1 MTSIMNRLSLLLI
14 WSLFFSAV
22 TAKKSLR
29 GIGLGLTEA
38 PTESAAVVVDEPTK
52 VQDDS
57 TDDVVATDDSTDV
70 VVTDDSTDD
79 STDDVVVATD
89 DSTDDVVV
97 ATDDS
102 TDDVVVATDDS
113 TDDVVVAT
121 DDSTDDVVV
130 ATDDSTDDVVVA
142 TDDSTDDVVV
152 ATDDSTDDSLP
163 DIANL
168 GMATPD
174 LAITVEI
181 VSLAGLGEALMLPG
195 PFTVFAPSN
204 AAWTEVITNIEEI
217 EAIPGDLLNAILA
230 YHVVGGTVLAS
241 DITDGLVLTTLMGET
256 IEFGVDGDVVTVNE
270 EVISMTDMMAS
281 NGVVHVI
288 DGVMFPQAVLAPV
301 EDDSTD
307 DSVDD
312 AVSDSVDDAI
322 EDVSPELGIADVAFM
337 DPDLSIMIQLVALA
351 GLGDALTLPGPFTVF
366 APTNAAWTE
375 VITDLTS
382 LESLDPTVLSAIL
395 AYHVVF
401 GTYEASD
408 ITDGLILTTLMGESI
423 EFGIDDE
430 GVVTVNEEIISMTD
444 ISASNGIIH
453 KIDGV
458 MFPQAVLGPETE
470 GRLLG
475 FVRK

>member
-1 MTSIMNRLSLLLI
+1 MNRLSLLLI
-14 WSLFFSAV
+14 CSLFFSAV

-29 GIGLGLTEA
+29 GIGLGLTDA
-38 PTESAAVVVDEPTK
+38 PTESAIDSVVVDEPTK

-57 TDDVVATDDSTDV
+57 TDDVVATDDSTDD

-79 STDDVVVATD
+79 S
-89 DSTDDVVV
+89 
-97 ATDDS
+97 
-102 TDDVVVATDDS
+102 
-113 TDDVVVAT
+113 
-121 DDSTDDVVV
+121 
-130 ATDDSTDDVVVA
+130 
-142 TDDSTDDVVV
+142 
-152 ATDDSTDDSLP
+152 LL
-163 DIANL
+163 DIASL

-174 LAITVEI
+174 LSITVEI

-204 AAWTEVITNIEEI
+204 AAWAEVITNIEEI

-241 DITDGLVLTTLMGET
+241 DITDGLILTTLMGET

-288 DGVMFPQAVLAPV
+288 DGVMFPQAVLVSV

-312 AVSDSVDDAI
+312 VVADAVDDEI
-322 EDVSPELGIADVAFM
+322 EDASPELGIADIAFM

-366 APTNAAWTE
+366 APTNSAWTE
-375 VITDLTS
+375 VITDITS
-382 LESLDPTVLSAIL
+382 LESLDPTVLSSIL

-408 ITDGLILTTLMGESI
+408 ITDGLILTTLMGETL
-423 EFGIDDE
+423 EFGIVE
-430 GVVTVNEEIISMTD
+430 GVVTVNEEIISSTD
-444 ISASNGIIH
+444 ILASNGIIH

>member
-1 MTSIMNRLSLLLI
+1 MNRLSLLLI

-70 VVTDDSTDD
+70 VVTDDS
-79 STDDVVVATD
+79 
-89 DSTDDVVV
+89 
-97 ATDDS
+97 
-102 TDDVVVATDDS
+102 
-113 TDDVVVAT
+113 
-121 DDSTDDVVV
+121 
-130 ATDDSTDDVVVA
+130 

>member
-89 DSTDDVVV
+89 DSTDDSLPDIANLGM
-97 ATDDS
+97 ATP
-102 TDDVVVATDDS
+102 
-113 TDDVVVAT
+113 
-121 DDSTDDVVV
+121 
-130 ATDDSTDDVVVA
+130 
-142 TDDSTDDVVV
+142 DSTDDVVV

>member
-1 MTSIMNRLSLLLI
+1 VSL
-14 WSLFFSAV
+14 A
-22 TAKKSLR
+22 
-29 GIGLGLTEA
+29 GLGEALMLPGPFTVFAPSNAAWTEVITNIEEIEAIPGDLLNAILAYHVVGGTVLASDITDGLVLTTLMGE
-38 PTESAAVVVDEPTK
+38 TIEFGVDG
-52 VQDDS
+52 
-57 TDDVVATDDSTDV
+57 DVVTVNEEVISMTDMMASNGV
-70 VVTDDSTDD
+70 VHVIDG
-79 STDDVVVATD
+79 VMFPQAVLAPVE
-89 DSTDDVVV
+89 
-97 ATDDS
+97 
-102 TDDVVVATDDS
+102 
-113 TDDVVVAT
+113 
-121 DDSTDDVVV
+121 
-130 ATDDSTDDVVVA
+130 DDSTDDVVVA

-312 AVSDSVDDAI
+312 AVSDAVDDAI

-408 ITDGLILTTLMGESI
+408 ITDGLILTTLMGETI